1 MFRWLD
7 KLPPLTAAWFALL
20 SVLLLALRSLADYSL
35 SQPHQWFD
43 FGRWRWLH
51 WPDYF
56 ALVSSFVSDDWQFRL
71 LTWGVWPGYLLL
83 QGLVVVMRLQT
94 LRLPKRWV
102 LFLLVP
108 VVNLVFV
115 LALVL
120 VPIFL
125 EKKLLSAR
133 LRPSAWRLPETSGE
147 VVPQASRSESPPAA
161 TLASAETPTDELTAL
176 ASASSTDRR
185 HAWQKESSRH
195 NLVNALILTLLL
207 LVPLGWLLVYLSA
220 DLSQQYG
227 ITLFVLGPF
236 VAGWLSATILHRA
249 AGALLGDCLLGFA
262 LVMIFGGLVL
272 FSVGTEGLV
281 CLLMASP
288 LVIAVGTVGCV
299 VGYLVAQSTWLS
311 NHRTWLTGLLVAAWP
326 VGLVTEI
333 VSPGRPEL
341 HAVRTEITVQAP
353 VDVVWKVTIS
363 FEHLPEPTEELF
375 RLGVAY
381 PIAAKI
387 EGQGVGAVRHCIFN
401 TGTFVEPIQVWQ
413 PPNLLGFAV
422 TDQPPPMRELSPW
435 PINPPHLHGSLVC
448 RRGEFRLEPLGSN
461 QTRLIGTTWYE
472 LHMWPEWYWHLWS
485 DYCIHQIHTRVLRHI
500 ANLAETHAAKHAPNP
515 GTDSSPGRR

>member
-1 MFRWLD
+1 MFRGLY

-20 SVLLLALRSLADYSL
+20 CVMLLALRSLADYSL

-56 ALVSSFVSDDWQFRL
+56 ALAGSFVSDDWRFRL

-108 VVNLVFV
+108 AVNLVFLLV
-115 LALVL
+115 LVL

-125 EKKLLSAR
+125 EKRLLSAR
-133 LRPSAWRLPETSGE
+133 HRPSAWQSPETSGE
-147 VVPQASRSESPPAA
+147 VVPMASPGESPPAA
-161 TLASAETPTDELTAL
+161 TQTGTETPTDELTAL
-176 ASASSTDRR
+176 AAASSTDRWQ
-185 HAWQKESSRH
+185 AWHKESARH

-207 LVPLGWLLVYLSA
+207 LVPLGWLLVYVAA

-236 VAGWLSATILHRA
+236 VAGWLTASILHRA
-249 AGALLGDCLLGFA
+249 AGASLGDCLLGF
-262 LVMIFGGLVL
+262 LMVMILGGAVL
-272 FSVGTEGLV
+272 LAVGMEGLV

-288 LVIAVGTVGCV
+288 LVITVGMAGCAI
-299 VGYLVAQSTWLS
+299 GYLFARSTWLA
-311 NHRTWLTGLLVAAWP
+311 NFRTWSAGLLVMVWP
-326 VGLVTEI
+326 IGLATEI
-333 VSPGRPEL
+333 ISSPRPTL
-341 HAVRTEITVQAP
+341 HAVRTEIIVQAP
-353 VDVVWKVTIS
+353 VEVVWKATVS
-363 FEHLPEPTEELF
+363 FEELPEPREEMF

-387 EGQGVGAVRHCIFN
+387 AGQGVGAVRHCIFN

-413 PPNLLGFAV
+413 PPFLLRFAV
-422 TDQPPPMRELSPW
+422 TDQPPPMQELSPW
-435 PINPPHLHGSLVC
+435 PIDPPHLHGCLVC
-448 RRGEFRLEPLGSN
+448 RQGEFRLEPLGPH

-485 DYCIHQIHTRVLRHI
+485 DYCIHQIHARVLRHI
-500 ANLAETHAAKHAPNP
+500 ANLAETHAAEDAANP
-515 GTDSSPGRR
+515 RP